1 MFMKPLFILNLG
13 FKIENER
20 SAVDNTAATPT
31 APFVTADVAAHVRRK
46 IVHYNDLGN
55 RSK

>member
-20 SAVDNTAATPT
+20 SAVDNNAATPT
-31 APFVTADVAAHVRRK
+31 APFVTADVAAHV
-46 IVHYNDLGN
+46 IYNLPIKN
-55 RSK
+55 EEPTNK